1 MADIFLKIVNMSI
14 SASWLILAVLVV
26 RLVFRK
32 APKWIHV
39 LLWGIVAVR
48 LLCPFSIESALSLIP
63 SSETISPE
71 IMMEATPTIQT
82 GISAVNS
89 VVNPIVSEAFAPK
102 PVTSVNPLQ
111 IWIPVLAV
119 IWSIGTVVLFSCT
132 AISYRRLCK
141 KVSTAVLLRDNIF
154 QSETVN
160 SPFVLGVIKPR
171 IYLPF
176 RMDEQN
182 LEHVVSH
189 EQAHIRRRDHWWK
202 PLGFFLLTIH
212 WFNPLMWLAYVILCR
227 DIELACDEK
236 VIKKLGNDQRAD
248 YSQALLACSI
258 KRRIITA
265 CPLAF
270 GEVGVKE
277 RVKSVLNYKK
287 PAFGVMPVSVVV
299 CVTIAICFLTN
310 PKESENRLDNTDPIT
325 LGETVSWMYTP
336 DDDAWN
342 TAFHFNFRLE
352 YTHIEASCDKGML
365 WDLYSE
371 GRTKGQ
377 SLRFE
382 SGNSVCWTPTGE
394 TFEYFTKEAKI
405 VFTIYRGERELYSGE
420 FALTRI
426 DDDDGVVKYEA
437 QLIAGDGLSLL
448 KTGGNFGGTIIP
460 NDYDEAVCNHIP
472 GTYIST
478 KWEEIPNLDPEKYG
492 IIELKWDTYTCAYC
506 GVPFDYYT
514 ATYRV
519 RQSGNQWSWS
529 GHPLSPSDFDN
540 PIATAEILLSRA
552 FSFEPSGYKST
563 VSQNGDF
570 WNITFDGEHHYI
582 VEISK
587 KLLYPQTLYQYRR
600 VPTGGYD
607 EVQIPIEGE
616 LVDIAE
622 DFLFNVYGHTRD
634 NAQNIDVFQYE
645 NKICVQFVMSDT
657 EIFHVRIHT
666 GDLKPSGILF
676 FNNIETAQRAMEIAG
691 AVEVDS

>member
-26 RLVFRK
+26 RLIFRK

-39 LLWGIVAVR
+39 LLWGTVAVR
-48 LLCPFSIESALSLIP
+48 LLCPFSIESAWSLIP
-63 SSETISPE
+63 SAETISPE
-71 IMMEATPTIQT
+71 IMMEATSKIQT

-89 VVNPIVSEAFAPK
+89 AANPIVGEDFAPK
-102 PVTSVNPLQ
+102 PVARVNPLQ

-119 IWSIGTVVLFSCT
+119 VWSTGAVVLFTYT
-132 AISYRRLCK
+132 AISYRRLRR
-141 KVSTAVLLRDNIF
+141 KVGTAILLRDNIF
-154 QSETVN
+154 QSENVN
-160 SPFVLGVIKPR
+160 TPFVLGVIKPR

-176 RMDEQN
+176 RMGEQN

-202 PLGFFLLTIH
+202 PLAFFLLTIH
-212 WFNPLMWLAYVILCR
+212 WFNPLMWLAYVIFCR

-248 YSQALLACSI
+248 YSQALLTCSI
-258 KRRIITA
+258 KRRMITA

-287 PAFGVMPVSVVV
+287 PAFWVMPASVVV

-310 PKESENRLDNTDPIT
+310 PKESENKLADTNPIT
-325 LGETVSWMYTP
+325 SGETISWTYTP
-336 DDDAWN
+336 DDIAWN
-342 TAFHFNFRLE
+342 TALHFNFRLE
-352 YTHIEASCDKGML
+352 YTHIEASCDEGML

-371 GRTKGQ
+371 GKTKGQ

-382 SGNSVCWTPTGE
+382 SGHSVCWTPAGDAFANFPE
-394 TFEYFTKEAKI
+394 KAK
-405 VFTIYRGERELYSGE
+405 VTFTIYRGERELHSGE
-420 FALTRI
+420 FALTRT
-426 DDDDGVVKYEA
+426 DDDDDNVVEYEA
-437 QLIAGDGLSLL
+437 QQIADNGLLLL
-448 KTGGNFGGTIIP
+448 KTGGNFGGMITP
-460 NDYDEAVCNHIP
+460 NDYDEAACNHIP

-478 KWEEIPNLDPEKYG
+478 KWEKIPNLDPAKYG
-492 IIELKWDTYTCAYC
+492 IIELKWDAYTCAYC

-519 RQSGNQWSWS
+519 RQSGNQWS
-529 GHPLSPSDFDN
+529 GHPLSPSDFDD
-540 PIATAEILLSRA
+540 PVATAEILLSRA
-552 FSFEPSGYKST
+552 FSFKPSGYKST

-570 WNITFDGEHHYI
+570 WNITFDGEYHYT

-587 KLLYPQTLYQYRR
+587 KLPYPQTVYQYRE
-600 VPTGGYD
+600 VPTEGYD

-622 DFLFNVYGHTRD
+622 YFLFSVYGHTRD

-645 NKICVQFVMSDT
+645 NKICVQFVISDT

-676 FNNIETAQRAMEIAG
+676 FNNIETAQRAMETAG
-691 AVEVDS
+691 AVEVHS